1 MKHIFSFT
9 IALLFSLSTYAQTG
23 TVKGFVYDKESG
35 EPIIFT
41 NVVLKGTSIGIQTDV
56 NGYYSITQ
64 IKPGEYTLSVS
75 NLSYEKFEEKINIRA
90 NKIITKNIYLAEDVK
105 KLKEFEVSADAE
117 ESRTTIKMSVTKAT
131 GEDIKSIPSIG
142 GDADIA
148 TYFQTVP
155 GVVTTG
161 DQGGQMYVRGGS
173 PIQNKVLLDGMII
186 YNPFHSIGFFS
197 VFETEIIRNAD
208 IYTGGF
214 NAEYGGRIS
223 SIMDITTRDGN
234 QGGMKGRASVSPF
247 MAKILLEGPLKKP

>member
-1 MKHIFSFT
+1 MKHLFSFT
-9 IALLFSLSTYAQTG
+9 LALLLSIFSYAQTG

-41 NVVLKGTSIGIQTDV
+41 NVILKGTSIGIQTDV

-64 IKPGEYTLSVS
+64 IKPGEYVLSVS
-75 NLSYEKFEEKINIRA
+75 NLTYEKYEKSIVIKPNRV
-90 NKIITKNIYLAEDVK
+90 ITRNIYLAEDIK
-105 KLKEFEVSADAE
+105 KLKEFEVSAEEE
-117 ESRTTIKMSVTKAT
+117 ESKTTIKMSVTKAT

-173 PIQNKVLLDGMII
+173 PIQNKVLLDGMTI
-186 YNPFHSIGFFS
+186 YNPFHSIGFSLFLKLKL
-197 VFETEIIRNAD
+197 FETQIFILVDSMPNMEVE
-208 IYTGGF
+208 F
-214 NAEYGGRIS
+214 HLLW
-223 SIMDITTRDGN
+223 
-234 QGGMKGRASVSPF
+234 
-247 MAKILLEGPLKKP
+247 ILLQEMVIKEG